1 MIDFSHW
8 KEYDG
13 ASEGSGRS
21 EKIWLIE
28 PDTRKVGL
36 FKYKKDINTTDHI
49 SECIAYQLA
58 CLLNIE
64 CAKFELGTYKT
75 REGSMSYNVIENPN
89 QSLIE
94 GINYII
100 LKYPT
105 YDVNIL
111 KDLATGKIYSL
122 EMIQECLP
130 ATIPFKDFL
139 KIPLFDYLIGN
150 TDRHQNNWAF
160 IMEDGTLRL
169 SPLYDNSSSLCA
181 YMNDHDLNAC
191 LGNDKLKWKSVV
203 ETKPRSIIR
212 KTSNDTQKPTHL
224 EVLRYLHDNYYSETI
239 ELAEKIAVS
248 ITADTIDKILS
259 TFPNKQLS
267 ITKRTVI
274 KRFLLSKVEKLNEVY
289 ILGGNPHGC

>member
-21 EKIWLIE
+21 EKVWLIE
-28 PDTRKVGL
+28 PNTQKVGL
-36 FKYKKDINTTDHI
+36 FKYKKDEKTTDHI

-64 CAKFELGTYKT
+64 CAKFELGTYKG
-75 REGSMSYNVIENPN
+75 REGSMSYNIIDNPK

-94 GINYII
+94 GINYIM

-105 YDVNIL
+105 YNVNTL
-111 KDLATGKIYSL
+111 KDAFTGKIYSL
-122 EMIQECLP
+122 EMIQESLP
-130 ATIPFKDFL
+130 VSIPFKDFL

-160 IMEDGTLRL
+160 IMEDGILRF

-191 LGNDKLKWKSVV
+191 IGKDKQKWKSVV
-203 ETKPRSIIR
+203 ETKSRSIIR
-212 KTSNDTQKPTHL
+212 RTCNDPQKPTHL
-224 EVLRYLHDNYYSETI
+224 EVLKYLQNYYYDDTI
-239 ELAEKIAVS
+239 ELAKKIAVT
-248 ITADTIDKILS
+248 ITANTIDKILS
-259 TFPNKQLS
+259 TFPNEHLS
-267 ITKRTVI
+267 PIKKSVI

-289 ILGGNPHGC
+289 LLGGNPHGC